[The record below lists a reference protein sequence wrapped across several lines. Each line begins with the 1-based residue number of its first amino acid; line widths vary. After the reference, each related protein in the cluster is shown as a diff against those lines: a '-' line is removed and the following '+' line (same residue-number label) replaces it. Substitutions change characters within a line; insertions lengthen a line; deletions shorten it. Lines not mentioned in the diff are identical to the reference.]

1 MAEEGKDA
9 MRFGFIAV
17 LGAPNAGKSTLI
29 NRIVGA
35 KVSIVSP
42 KVQTTRTRVLGIV
55 IRDGSQLVFV
65 DTPGIFAPRRRLD
78 RAMVDAAWKGAAD
91 ADLVSVVVD
100 SERGFDVNT
109 RRIVEQL
116 QGEAVLILN
125 KVDRVPREN
134 LLALSQQLNDTG
146 RFRETFMISA
156 LNGDGVDDLT
166 AYFAGQVPPGP
177 WMFPE
182 DQLSDMPMRLMA
194 AEIVRE
200 QLFLQL
206 HQELPYALTVE
217 TEEWKTLRDGSVR
230 IAAVVIIE
238 RDSHKGMVL
247 GKRGQRIKAVGA
259 AARQELEAMFD
270 CKMHLFLHVKVRRDW
285 KDKAEHYRAIGLDF
299 NV

>member
-1 MAEEGKDA
+1 MADA

-35 KVSIVSP
+35 KVTIVSP

-55 IRDGSQLVFV
+55 GRNRSQLVFV

-91 ADLVSVVVD
+91 ADLLALLVD
-100 SERGFDVNT
+100 SERGFDANT
-109 RRIVEQL
+109 RAIVEQIK
-116 QGEAVLILN
+116 GDAVLVLN
-125 KVDRVPREN
+125 KVDQVAREK
-134 LLALSQQLNDTG
+134 LLALSQAINEAGT
-146 RFRETFMISA
+146 FRETFMISA
-156 LNGDGVDDLT
+156 LKGDGVEDLT
-166 AYFAGQVPPGP
+166 DYFAASVPEGV

-200 QLFLQL
+200 KLFLQL

-217 TEEWKTLRDGSVR
+217 TEDWKTLKDGSAR
-230 IAAVVIIE
+230 IAAVIIIE

-247 GKRGQRIKAVGA
+247 GKGGQRIKAVGA
-259 AARQELEAMFD
+259 AAREELEAMFD
-270 CKMHLFLHVKVRRDW
+270 CKVHLFLHVKVRRDW
-285 KDKAEHYRAIGLDF
+285 KDKAEHYRALGLDF
-299 NV
+299 PTS

>member
-1 MAEEGKDA
+1 

-35 KVSIVSP
+35 KVTIVSP
-42 KVQTTRTRVLGIV
+42 KVQTTRTRVLGSV
-55 IRDGSQLVFV
+55 GRNRSQLVFV

-91 ADLVSVVVD
+91 ADLLALLVD
-100 SERGFDVNT
+100 SERGFDANT
-109 RRIVEQL
+109 RAIVEQIK
-116 QGEAVLILN
+116 GDAVLVLN
-125 KVDRVPREN
+125 KVDQVAREK
-134 LLALSQQLNDTG
+134 LLALSQAINEAGT
-146 RFRETFMISA
+146 FRETFMISA
-156 LNGDGVDDLT
+156 LKGDGVEDLT
-166 AYFAGQVPPGP
+166 DYFAASVPEGV

-200 QLFLQL
+200 KLFLQL

-217 TEEWKTLRDGSVR
+217 TEDWKTLKDGSAR
-230 IAAVVIIE
+230 IAAVIIIE

-247 GKRGQRIKAVGA
+247 GKGGQRIKAVGA
-259 AARQELEAMFD
+259 AAREELEAMFD
-270 CKMHLFLHVKVRRDW
+270 CKVHLFLHVKVRRDW
-285 KDKAEHYRAIGLDF
+285 KDKAEHYRALGLDF
-299 NV
+299 PTS

>member
-1 MAEEGKDA
+1 MADA

-35 KVSIVSP
+35 KVTIVSP

-55 IRDGSQLVFV
+55 GRNRSQLVFV

-91 ADLVSVVVD
+91 ADLLALLVD
-100 SERGFDVNT
+100 SERGFDANT
-109 RRIVEQL
+109 RAIVEQIK
-116 QGEAVLILN
+116 GDAVLILN
-125 KVDRVPREN
+125 KVDQVPREK
-134 LLALSQQLNDTG
+134 LPALSQAINEAGT
-146 RFRETFMISA
+146 FRETFMISA
-156 LNGDGVDDLT
+156 LKGDGVEDLT
-166 AYFAGQVPPGP
+166 DYFAASVPEGV

-200 QLFLQL
+200 KLFLQL

-217 TEEWKTLRDGSVR
+217 TEDWNTLKDGSAR
-230 IAAVVIIE
+230 IAAVIIIE

-247 GKRGQRIKAVGA
+247 GKGGQRIKAVGA
-259 AARQELEAMFD
+259 AAREELEAMFD
-270 CKMHLFLHVKVRRDW
+270 CKVHLFLHVKVRRDW
-285 KDKAEHYRAIGLDF
+285 KDKAEHYRALGLDF
-299 NV
+299 PTS